1 MNTPAPSRP
10 VEVVLVEDNPGDAL
24 ITEEAFEQAK
34 VAINL
39 TVCEDGPTALSH
51 LEQALAPSG
60 PLLPDLILLDLN
72 LPGMSGLQ
80 VLDHIRAH
88 DGLVH
93 IPVIVMTSSTAP
105 DDVLAAYRGHANSFI
120 SKPVRPQEFLDAVKS
135 LESYWLTVVRLPSDR

>member
-1 MNTPAPSRP
+1 MNLPSSARP

-39 TVCEDGPTALSH
+39 VVCEDGPTALDH
-51 LEQALAPSG
+51 LERATGRDG
-60 PLLPDLILLDLN
+60 PTLPDLILLDLN
-72 LPGMSGLQ
+72 LPGMSGIQ
-80 VLDHIRAH
+80 VLENIRKH

-105 DDVLAAYRGHANSFI
+105 EDVLASYRAHANSFI

>member
-1 MNTPAPSRP
+1 MTPPAPARP

-34 VAINL
+34 VAVNL
-39 TVCEDGPTALSH
+39 VVCEDGPSAVSH
-51 LEQALAPSG
+51 LGSTVGTGG
-60 PLLPDLILLDLN
+60 PPMPDLILLDLN

-80 VLDHIRAH
+80 VLEHIRTH
-88 DGLVH
+88 DDLKH

-105 DDVLAAYRGHANSFI
+105 EDVLAAYRGHANSFI

-135 LESYWLTVVRLPSDR
+135 LESYWLTVVRLPSEW

>member
-1 MNTPAPSRP
+1 MNTPAASRP

-39 TVCEDGPTALSH
+39 TVCEDGPSALQH
-51 LEQALAPSG
+51 LEQALTPSG

-72 LPGMSGLQ
+72 LPGMSGIQ
-80 VLDHIRAH
+80 VLDRIREH

-105 DDVLAAYRGHANSFI
+105 EDVLAAYRSHANSFI

>member
-1 MNTPAPSRP
+1 MTPPNAARP
-10 VEVVLVEDNPGDAL
+10 VEVLLVEDNPGDAL

-39 TVCEDGPTALSH
+39 KHAEDGPEALAH
-51 LEQALAPSG
+51 LESTASASG
-60 PLLPDLILLDLN
+60 PPMPDLILLDLN

-80 VLDHIRAH
+80 VLERIRAN
-88 DGLVH
+88 DALMH

-105 DDVLAAYRGHANSFI
+105 EDVLAAYRGHANSFI
-120 SKPVRPQEFLDAVKS
+120 SKPVRPQEFLDAVRS

>member
-1 MNTPAPSRP
+1 MTLPTSARP

-39 TVCEDGPTALSH
+39 VVCEDGPSALAH
-51 LEQALAPSG
+51 LERATERDG
-60 PLLPDLILLDLN
+60 PTLPDLILLDLN
-72 LPGMSGLQ
+72 LPGMSGIQ
-80 VLDHIRAH
+80 VLEHIRNH

-105 DDVLAAYRGHANSFI
+105 EDVLASYRAHANSFI

>member
-1 MNTPAPSRP
+1 MTTPAPTRP
-10 VEVVLVEDNPGDAL
+10 VEVLLVEDNPGDAL

-39 TVCEDGPTALSH
+39 IVCEDGPTALAH
-51 LEQALAPSG
+51 LESAIGVGG
-60 PLLPDLILLDLN
+60 PMLPDLILLDLN

-80 VLDHIRAH
+80 VLENIRHH
-88 DGLVH
+88 DDLLH

-105 DDVLAAYRGHANSFI
+105 EDVRAAYRGHANSFI

>member
-1 MNTPAPSRP
+1 MNLSGNARP

-39 TVCEDGPTALSH
+39 VVCEDGPSALEH
-51 LEQALAPSG
+51 LDQATKSDGPSM
-60 PLLPDLILLDLN
+60 PDLILLDLN
-72 LPGMSGLQ
+72 LPGMSGIQ
-80 VLDHIRAH
+80 VLEHIRNH

-105 DDVLAAYRGHANSFI
+105 EDVLASYRAHANSFI

>member
-1 MNTPAPSRP
+1 MTPPAPARP

-39 TVCEDGPTALSH
+39 VVCEDGPIALAH
-51 LEQALAPSG
+51 LEATTEATG
-60 PLLPDLILLDLN
+60 PPMPDLILLDLN

-80 VLDHIRAH
+80 VLERIRTN
-88 DGLVH
+88 DDLKH

-105 DDVLAAYRGHANSFI
+105 EDVLAAYRGHANSFI

-135 LESYWLTVVRLPSDR
+135 LESYWLTVVRLPSER

>member
-1 MNTPAPSRP
+1 MTQPAPARP

-39 TVCEDGPTALSH
+39 VVCEDGPSALSH
-51 LEQALAPSG
+51 LEATAGVSG
-60 PLLPDLILLDLN
+60 PPMPDLILLDLN

-80 VLDHIRAH
+80 VLERIRTH
-88 DGLVH
+88 DGLKH

-105 DDVLAAYRGHANSFI
+105 EDVLAAYRGHANSFI

-135 LESYWLTVVRLPSDR
+135 LESYWLTVVRLPSER

>member
-1 MNTPAPSRP
+1 MTQPAPARP

-39 TVCEDGPTALSH
+39 VVCEDGPTALSH
-51 LEQALAPSG
+51 LETTLGNTG
-60 PLLPDLILLDLN
+60 PPTPDLILLDLN

-80 VLDHIRAH
+80 VLEHIRTH
-88 DGLVH
+88 DGLIH

-105 DDVLAAYRGHANSFI
+105 EDVLAAYRAHANSFI

-135 LESYWLTVVRLPSDR
+135 LESYWLTVVRLPSER

>member
-1 MNTPAPSRP
+1 MNPPTAARP

-39 TVCEDGPTALSH
+39 VVCEDGPSALEH
-51 LEQALAPSG
+51 LERGAARGG
-60 PLLPDLILLDLN
+60 PALPDLILLDLN
-72 LPGMSGLQ
+72 LPGMSGIQ
-80 VLDHIRAH
+80 VLERIRNH

-105 DDVLAAYRGHANSFI
+105 EDVLASYRAHANSFI

>member
-1 MNTPAPSRP
+1 MTPPTPSRP

-34 VAINL
+34 VAVNL
-39 TVCEDGPTALSH
+39 VVCEDGPSAVSH
-51 LEQALAPSG
+51 LESTVGTGG
-60 PLLPDLILLDLN
+60 PPMPDLILLDLN

-80 VLDHIRAH
+80 VLEHIRAN
-88 DGLVH
+88 DDLKH

-105 DDVLAAYRGHANSFI
+105 EDVLAAYRAHANSFI

-135 LESYWLTVVRLPSDR
+135 LESYWLTVVRLPSER